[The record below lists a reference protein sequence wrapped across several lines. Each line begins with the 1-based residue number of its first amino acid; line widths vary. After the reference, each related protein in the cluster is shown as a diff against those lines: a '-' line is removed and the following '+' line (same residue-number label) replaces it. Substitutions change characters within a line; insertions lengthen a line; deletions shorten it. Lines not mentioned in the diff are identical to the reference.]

1 MFIDIHG
8 HAYRKPGPPQDGRTI
23 FPSPEE
29 VLKRYDEL
37 EIDAGILLPLIGP
50 ETYLPQSNEDILE
63 MSENSNGRFI
73 PFCNIDPRGI
83 SNSPDAPLDIWL
95 NYYKKAG
102 CKGLGEV
109 MPNLDFVDP
118 RVLNLFKHAE
128 NIGFPVIFDSCDR
141 IGGRYGLHDDPGLPQ
156 LEYCLQTFPRLKI
169 LGHGPA
175 FWAEIAELK
184 EPLSKNAYPNY
195 PVEKEGAVPRLLRKY
210 DNMYADLSAGSG
222 FNAFSRDPE
231 YAVKFINE
239 FQDKLFYGTDIC
251 SFKQNIPMP
260 GFLLDLKSKGKI
272 SKTVFDKVA
281 RENAIALLDL

>member
-1 MFIDIHG
+1 
-8 HAYRKPGPPQDGRTI
+8 
-23 FPSPEE
+23 
-29 VLKRYDEL
+29 
-37 EIDAGILLPLIGP
+37 
-50 ETYLPQSNEDILE
+50 
-63 MSENSNGRFI
+63 
-73 PFCNIDPRGI
+73 
-83 SNSPDAPLDIWL
+83 
-95 NYYKKAG
+95 
-102 CKGLGEV
+102 